1 MSNKPAN
8 AKSKAKEAL
17 EKIKAN
23 LPQSNKF
30 GPEKDINFKPN
41 ARFGTVNRSRR

>member
-1 MSNKPAN
+1 MSNKSQD
-8 AKSKAKEAL
+8 AKNKAKEAL

-23 LPQSNKF
+23 LPQPNKF
-30 GPEKDINFKPN
+30 GPDRDINFKPN